1 MTAEVINL
9 VEPTLTSEAGHCY
22 SFVSALC
29 AAADEQ
35 HAFRLWINR
44 DAEVGLLDSRIEVR
58 RHFSRRL
65 RRPQSFLLYRRLLR
79 SPGKLFIAT
88 AGRGDLLML
97 DWAAAGVIPPGKAYL
112 YVHWFNSND
121 KKIAALRK
129 IASRQPNLVILAP
142 TPGVLDPFLTAGF
155 RQAHVVPYPVA
166 AATQA
171 PASGGFRHLLYAGAA
186 RQDKGFSRM
195 VDLVAHLRANGLD
208 IPVTLQIS
216 AEHFGKYDAAT
227 QSDIRRLQGEL
238 AYPHLKLLPETLD
251 AAAYAGQFAGA
262 VCIQLYD
269 QHDFAD
275 RVSGVTLDAFMA
287 GSPIVTREG
296 TWMAR
301 MAERFA
307 AGLAV
312 RDTTPAAVLA
322 AARSIIADY
331 PAYQA
336 RARRAGEILRNE
348 NDAATLYRALHEI

>member
-1 MTAEVINL
+1 MQPAVINL
-9 VEPTLTSEAGHCY
+9 VEPTLTTEAGHCY

-29 AAADEQ
+29 AAADAR

-44 DAEVGLLDSRIEVR
+44 RAEVDLVDRRIEVH

-65 RRPQSFLLYRRLLR
+65 RRPQSYLLYRRLLR
-79 SPGKLFIAT
+79 SPGKVFIAT

-97 DWAAAGVIPPGKAYL
+97 DWAAPGVIPPGKAYL
-112 YVHWFNSND
+112 YVHWFRSSE
-121 KKIAALRK
+121 KKVAALRK
-129 IASRQPNLVILAP
+129 IAARQPNLVILAP
-142 TPGVLDPFLTAGF
+142 TPGVLAPFQAAGF
-155 RQAHVVPYPVA
+155 RHAKVVPYPVA
-166 AATQA
+166 TATAA
-171 PASGGFRHLLYAGAA
+171 PESDGFRHLLFAGAA
-186 RQDKGFSRM
+186 RQDKGFFHV
-195 VDLVAHLRANGLD
+195 VDLVAYLQANGLA

-227 QSDIRRLQGEL
+227 QADIRRLQGL
-238 AYPHLKLLPETLD
+238 AYAPLKLLPETLD

-269 QHDFAD
+269 PHDFAD

-287 GSPIVTREG
+287 GSPIVTSEG

-301 MAERFA
+301 MAARFA

-322 AARSIIADY
+322 AARSIISDY

-336 RARRAGEILRNE
+336 RARLAGQALRVE
-348 NDAATLYRALHEI
+348 NDAAALYRALHED

>member
-1 MTAEVINL
+1 MAGAVINL
-9 VEPTLTSEAGHCY
+9 VEPTLTTEAGHCY

-29 AAADEQ
+29 AAATEQ

-44 DAEVGLLDSRIEVR
+44 RAEVDLVDSRIEVR

-79 SPGKLFIAT
+79 SPGKVFIAT

-97 DWAAAGVIPPGKAYL
+97 DWAATGVIPPGKVYL
-112 YVHWFNSND
+112 YVHWFNSNE
-121 KKIAALRK
+121 KKVAALRK
-129 IASRQPNLVILAP
+129 IAARQPNLVILAP
-142 TPGVLDPFLTAGF
+142 TPGVLAPFLSAGF

-166 AATQA
+166 AATPA
-171 PASGGFRHLLYAGAA
+171 PVSEEFRHLLFAGAA
-186 RQDKGFSRM
+186 RQDKGFSQM
-195 VDLVAHLRANGLD
+195 VDLVAHLQSNGLD

-216 AEHFGKYDAAT
+216 AEHFGKYDVAT
-227 QSDIRRLQGEL
+227 QADIRRLQGL

-251 AAAYAGQFAGA
+251 AAAYTDQFAGA

-275 RVSGVTLDAFMA
+275 RVSGVTLDAFMV
-287 GSPIVTREG
+287 GSPIVTTAE

-312 RDTTPAAVLA
+312 RDMAPAAVLA
-322 AARSIIADY
+322 AAQVIIANY
-331 PAYQA
+331 PAYQT
-336 RARRAGEILRNE
+336 RARQAGQALREE
-348 NDAATLYRALHEI
+348 NDAAALYRALHEA

>member
-1 MTAEVINL
+1 MQPAVINL
-9 VEPTLTSEAGHCY
+9 VEPTLATEAGHCY

-29 AAADEQ
+29 AAADAR

-44 DAEVGLLDSRIEVR
+44 RAEVALIDSRVEVH

-65 RRPQSFLLYRRLLR
+65 RRPQSYLLYRRLLR

-97 DWAAAGVIPPGKAYL
+97 DWAAPGVIPPGKVYL
-112 YVHWFNSND
+112 YVHWFRSSA
-121 KKIAALRK
+121 KKVEALRK
-129 IASRQPNLVILAP
+129 IAARQPNLVILAP
-142 TPGVLDPFLTAGF
+142 TPGVLAPFQAAGF
-155 RQAHVVPYPVA
+155 RQAKVVPYPVA
-166 AATQA
+166 STPPVSETGA
-171 PASGGFRHLLYAGAA
+171 FRHLLFAGAA
-186 RQDKGFSRM
+186 RQDKGFAHV
-195 VDLVAHLRANGLD
+195 VDLVAHLRASGLA

-227 QSDIRRLQGEL
+227 QADIRRLQGL

-251 AAAYAGQFAGA
+251 AAAYAAQFAGA

-269 QHDFAD
+269 PHDFAD

-287 GSPIVTREG
+287 GSPIVTLAE

-301 MAERFA
+301 MAERFS

-312 RDTTPAAVLA
+312 RDVAPATVLA
-322 AARSIIADY
+322 AAQAIIADY

-336 RARRAGEILRNE
+336 RARLAGQALRVE
-348 NDAATLYRALHEI
+348 NDATALYRALHED